1 MNTTMQDGSDKQGY
15 YRLVALWA
23 ICEAW
28 AGGLMHGA
36 RIPFTGLLVSGMA
49 VTCIIL
55 IAYHKPA
62 ASGILR
68 ATILVAFFKLMLSP
82 HSPPTA
88 YIAVFFQG
96 MLGQILFRNRKY
108 FMTKAIVLGVFALVE
123 SAGQR
128 ILVLWVLFGNSFWDA
143 VNQFIQR
150 LTGDKALTD
159 YSKMI
164 ALVYIGIHAIAGLL
178 IGNYASRLA
187 SKVLIWKKDFGHH
200 FSAIEP
206 VDADPTI
213 PGKKSMGIMKIIFIV
228 IWTILVLAF
237 LFPKSFFLPG
247 GEAAYILFRSLVL
260 LGAWFFVL
268 KPIFMMAFRK
278 WMRNKGALYK
288 QDIDQIRLWLPR
300 TRQVFLHSWRISS
313 SAKGIARARLF
324 SKLLMA
330 GIL

>member
-1 MNTTMQDGSDKQGY
+1 MNTTLQEGTDRQGY

-55 IAYHKPA
+55 IAYHRPEPT
-62 ASGILR
+62 GILR

-96 MLGQILFRNRKY
+96 ILGQLLFRSRKY
-108 FMTKAIVLGVFALVE
+108 FIAKAIILGVLALVE

-143 VNQFIQR
+143 VNQYIQK
-150 LTGDKALTD
+150 LTGDKDMTD

-164 ALVYIGIHAIAGLL
+164 AMTYIAIHSIAGLL
-178 IGNYASRLA
+178 IGIYASRLA
-187 SKVLIWKKDFGHH
+187 YRVAGWKKKFGHH
-200 FSAIEP
+200 FQELGP
-206 VDADPTI
+206 VDANTTV
-213 PGKKSMGIMKIIFIV
+213 GRKKRKGIMKVIFIV
-228 IWTILVLAF
+228 IWSILVLAL
-237 LFPKSFFLPG
+237 LFPKSFFLPVSD
-247 GEAAYILFRSLVL
+247 AAFILLRSIVL
-260 LGAWFFVL
+260 LGAWFFII
-268 KPIFMMAFRK
+268 KPLFMQAFRK
-278 WMRNKGALYK
+278 WMEKKGVKY
-288 QDIDQIRLWLPR
+288 QEDIDQIRLWLPR
-300 TRQVFLHSWRISS
+300 TRQVFLHSWRISGS
-313 SAKGIARARLF
+313 SDGIARVRLF
-324 SKLLMA
+324 SKLLIA

>member
-1 MNTTMQDGSDKQGY
+1 MNTTLQEGTDRQGY
-15 YRLVALWA
+15 YRLIALWA

-55 IAYHKPA
+55 IAYHRPEPA
-62 ASGILR
+62 GILR

-96 MLGQILFRNRKY
+96 MLGQLLFRNRKY
-108 FMTKAIVLGVFALVE
+108 FLAKAIILGVLALVE

-143 VNQFIQR
+143 VNQFIQK
-150 LTGDKALTD
+150 LTGDKDMTD

-164 ALVYIGIHAIAGLL
+164 ALVYIAIHAIAGLL
-178 IGNYASRLA
+178 IGIYASRLA
-187 SKVLIWKKDFGHH
+187 SRVDGWKKEYGHH
-200 FSAIEP
+200 FQEP
-206 VDADPTI
+206 GPAEDETAVPR
-213 PGKKSMGIMKIIFIV
+213 KKRKGIMKVIFLL
-228 IWTILVLAF
+228 IWSILALA
-237 LFPKSFFLPG
+237 LIFPNSFFLPSTD
-247 GEAAYILFRSLVL
+247 AAFILLRSIVL
-260 LGAWFFVL
+260 LGAWFFVV
-268 KPIFMMAFRK
+268 KPLFMMAFRK
-278 WMRNKGALYK
+278 WMNKKGVKYQ
-288 QDIDQIRLWLPR
+288 QDIEQIRLWLPR
-300 TRQVFLHSWRISS
+300 TRQVFLHSWRISGS
-313 SAKGIARARLF
+313 QEGIARVRLF
-324 SKLLMA
+324 SKMLIA